1 MTDTSVKKGIYNCPN
16 CGAAA
21 SPQSVRCAYCN
32 SSLATLV
39 CSKCYGAVFIGMK
52 HCPWCGESA
61 ASGKPAETEKGKCPR
76 CNVDFLLLKV
86 GSQTLRECPAC
97 GGLWV
102 DHDTLQEICTRHEE
116 QQAVMGFNP
125 QPAPA
130 INAAASSKRV
140 YIPCPRC
147 NKLMNRRQFAGCSR
161 VVVDWCKEHGTWFDR
176 DELRQIVQFILDGG
190 LAKAREREKMQ
201 IEQARQNLREER
213 RNLERLTR
221 LAPEANYPASRESLD
236 LDLFKV
242 LGGIWNSLKGGSQQ

>member
-1 MTDTSVKKGIYNCPN
+1 MTETRLKKGIYNCPN

-21 SPQSVRCAYCN
+21 SPRSVRCAYCH

-52 HCPWCGESA
+52 HCPWCGEDA
-61 ASGKPAETEKGKCPR
+61 ATGKPAETAKGKCPR
-76 CNVDFLLLKV
+76 CNVDFLLVKV
-86 GSQTLRECPAC
+86 SKRMLGECPSC
-97 GGLWV
+97 GGLWA
-102 DHDTLQEICTRHEE
+102 DHDTLQEICTSQEE
-116 QQAVMGFNP
+116 QQAVMGFNS
-125 QPAPA
+125 QLAPA
-130 INAAASSKRV
+130 DEKASVPSKRI

-190 LAKAREREKMQ
+190 LAKSREREKMQ
-201 IEQARQNLREER
+201 IEQERQNLRDER

-221 LAPEANYPASRESLD
+221 LAPETNIPSSQASLD
-236 LDLFKV
+236 LDLSAV
-242 LGGIWNSLKGGSQQ
+242 LGGIWRAIKNGN